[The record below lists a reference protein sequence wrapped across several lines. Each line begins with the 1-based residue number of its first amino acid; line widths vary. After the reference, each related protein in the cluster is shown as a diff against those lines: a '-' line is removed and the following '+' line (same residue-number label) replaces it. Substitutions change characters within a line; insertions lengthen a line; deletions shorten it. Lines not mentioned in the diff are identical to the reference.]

1 MPRRACAKI
10 QQKAISAVIQPSPY
24 LDPKNLAQLQGL
36 DLVAR
41 RAVEGYVSGLHKSP
55 YHGFSVEFAEH
66 REYSPGDDIR
76 HVDWKVWSR
85 TDRLYLKL
93 YEEETNLLT
102 YLLLDTSQ
110 SMAYASEDN
119 VSKLMYARMIAAS
132 LSYLVLHQSD
142 AVGLS
147 TFDSRVGRSIRPSG
161 QAHQLRE
168 IIQLMDQVPGQEKT
182 NLTTV
187 FHDLAERSRR
197 RGLVVILS
205 DLFDDPERVVAGLK
219 HFRHRR
225 HDVVVFHILD
235 PAELTFPFRRSMEFI
250 GLEAMGNVMV
260 DPLTIR
266 QAYQEEINNFIEMIR
281 RGCRVADIDYVQL
294 TTDVNLAKPLSAYL
308 QARASR
314 HKIR

>member
-1 MPRRACAKI
+1 MIKPNT
-10 QQKAISAVIQPSPY
+10 Y
-24 LDPKNLAQLQGL
+24 LDPRNLAKLQGL
-36 DLVAR
+36 GLVAR

-76 HVDWKVWSR
+76 HVDWKVWSK

-110 SMAYASEDN
+110 SMAYASEGN
-119 VSKLMYARMIAAS
+119 VSKLHYARMVAAS
-132 LSYLVLHQSD
+132 LAYMVLHQSD

-147 TFDSRVGRSIRPSG
+147 TFDNHVGRVLKPSG
-161 QAHQLRE
+161 QASQLNE
-168 IIQLMDQVPGQEKT
+168 IISLMDKTPGDEKT
-182 NLTTV
+182 DLTRV
-187 FHDLAERSRR
+187 FHDLAERSKR
-197 RGLVVILS
+197 RGLIVVLS
-205 DLFDDPERVVAGLK
+205 DLFDDPQRVIAGLK

-235 PAELTFPFRRSMEFI
+235 PAELTFPFQKTTEFV
-250 GLEAMGNVMV
+250 GLEEMGRVMV

-266 QAYQEEINNFIEMIR
+266 QAYQQEINEFIEAIR
-281 RGCRVADIDYVQL
+281 RGCRVADVDYVQL
-294 TTDVNLAKPLSAYL
+294 LTDQNLAVPLSSYL
-308 QARASR
+308 LARSSR
-314 HKIR
+314 NKLKS